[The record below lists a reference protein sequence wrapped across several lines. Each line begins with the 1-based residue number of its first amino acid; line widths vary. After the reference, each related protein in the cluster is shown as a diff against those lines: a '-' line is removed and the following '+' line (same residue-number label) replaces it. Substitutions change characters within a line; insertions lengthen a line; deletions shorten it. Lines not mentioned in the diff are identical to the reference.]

1 MLPYRSEIGLTFRV
15 SGLPTPKGSM
25 RVVPIRRADGSTAM
39 RLVQDRRIS
48 DWVATVR
55 TMAAQV
61 FGPEPP
67 WTGPVRMGL
76 EFYFPRPKSHYRG
89 GKPGPG
95 RLRHD
100 APKSVTRRPDL
111 DKLLRAVLDALT
123 GVVIADDA
131 QVAEIRTLKEYAD
144 EDGSPGVLISIWRRP
159 K

>member
-1 MLPYRSEIGLTFRV
+1 MFYRSEVGVVFWV
-15 SGLPTPKGSM
+15 SGLPAAKGSL
-25 RVVPIRRADGSTAM
+25 RAVPIRRADGSHTM

-55 TMAAQV
+55 TIAAQV

-67 WTGPVRMGL
+67 WTGPVRVYVW
-76 EFYFPRPKSHYRG
+76 FTFPRPKSHYRG

-95 RLRHD
+95 RLRPD
-100 APKSVTRRPDL
+100 APESVTRRPDL

-131 QVAEIRTLKEYAD
+131 QVAEIRTMKHYAAKD
-144 EDGSPGVLISIWRRP
+144 SSPGASITVWRLP